1 MLLVE
6 NLFQFIFGHALAD
19 FVLQPKAMGHGKNRN
34 DKVHDKEHSL
44 FLHWWSWLTAQSLIH
59 GGMGYPITNS
69 CSSV

>member
-19 FVLQPKAMGHGKNRN
+19 FVLQPKAMGHGKKRN

-44 FLHWWSWLTAQSLIH
+44 FPT
-59 GGMGYPITNS
+59 GGTG
-69 CSSV
+69 